1 MLIFLSNYF
10 YKMQLYL
17 RAFYNILRQQNNF
30 ELTVEHQNCFDE
42 IKTLLT
48 EQISI
53 TVPDPDKPFYA
64 MCDASKVGIGAA
76 LLQSNKIRNKL
87 NLMSA
92 NSRLFYTSGT

>member
-1 MLIFLSNYF
+1 MLNFLSYYI

-17 RAFYNILRQQNNF
+17 RPFYIILRQQNNF

-53 TVPDPDKPFYA
+53 TVPDSDQSFYA
-64 MCDASKVGIGAA
+64 ICDASKFGIGAA
-76 LLQSNKIRNKL
+76 LLQKKIETN
-87 NLMSA
+87 
-92 NSRLFYTSGT
+92 

>member
-1 MLIFLSNYF
+1 
-10 YKMQLYL
+10 MQLYL

-64 MCDASKVGIGAA
+64 MCDASKV
-76 LLQSNKIRNKL
+76 
-87 NLMSA
+87 
-92 NSRLFYTSGT
+92 